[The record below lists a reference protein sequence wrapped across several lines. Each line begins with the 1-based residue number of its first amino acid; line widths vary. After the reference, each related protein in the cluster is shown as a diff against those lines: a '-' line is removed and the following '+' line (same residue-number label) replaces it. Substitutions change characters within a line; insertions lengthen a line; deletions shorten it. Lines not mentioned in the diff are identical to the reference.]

1 MESGL
6 LVRKIKIVTEVTGE
20 VIAEILEERN
30 PKTAEAVWKALPVE
44 SRANRWGEEV
54 YFSTPISISEEN
66 AVEVVEMGDVAF
78 WPPGKAICIF
88 FGPTP
93 ASQGSEIRPASPVNV
108 FAKIVGDPKI
118 FSKIRDGDRIEVKK

>member
-20 VIAEILEERN
+20 VTAEILEERN

-54 YFSTPISISEEN
+54 YFSIPISVSEEN

>member
-20 VIAEILEERN
+20 VTAEILEERN